1 MKNQQGR
8 LARVVTMLVIGTL
21 TVLAFSSL
29 ALAQK
34 AKEMQDAHKM
44 MFNGWKQF
52 NDGQRMVIKGV
63 EMNNLVAAQAGLE
76 GKMAGQQGHPGRS
89 QYRHPGS
96 HPHCP
101 GGKDL
106 LGQ

>member
-1 MKNQQGR
+1 MKKRQGK
-8 LARVVTMLVIGTL
+8 LAKVFTMLVIGTL

-34 AKEMQDAHKM
+34 AKEMQDAHQM
-44 MFNGWKQF
+44 MQDGWKQF

-76 GKMAGQQGHPGRS
+76 GKMAPGNKVIQDGRNTGT
-89 QYRHPGS
+89 QVQIY
-96 HPHCP
+96 
-101 GGKDL
+101 DVNAF
-106 LGQ
+106 